1 MNVLPTRITV
11 SPTPN
16 SLAVPNLVTGQT
28 IYLTLSANAPL
39 IVSPGPGGTLPSLTL
54 NDGATAGLI
63 SAGPSGVLTFA
74 TTIAS
79 TETTYNLKV
88 TGLALNGSTVDSAG
102 VDGFATQTT
111 VITPATPTAVLAADL
126 WGNGSTDLVSTNQ
139 DGSISVFISNGD
151 GTFQAP
157 ITTQTDISPTSLLA
171 VDLTQSGTPD
181 LVVIDRNS
189 GTLEVLA
196 PAGDGTYPII
206 LASLFIGGPT
216 AIATADLNGDG
227 LPDLIV
233 TSQQNTYAQAL
244 FGNGDGTFAPPVQ
257 LTTGYGPAGI
267 ATGAFIT
274 GGPTDIAITNSDDNT
289 VTLLLPDGTGAFTT
303 TATLTTGHDPTAIIA
318 ADFTGNGIIDLAVAN
333 TADGTVSVYLG
344 RGDGSFAAP
353 MTYVTGAGVSVLRTA
368 DLNGDGHLD
377 LIAGNTTDGTVAVLL
392 GNSDGSFQSRAVYGT
407 GAPLADLAVISTT
420 QDHQQ
425 IVTASPSSGGLII
438 LTNSG
443 PIGVDPNTRGA
454 ALDTSSLASLS
465 GADTGLAINPPHQNL
480 LQTLGSLD
488 PSTAGVISQP
498 NLTVGPDGAIYGLSA
513 TGGIVGAGAL
523 SQLSADHTTFSTLS
537 FDPATIGGA
546 PSGGLAPDG
555 QGNLYGTTTTG
566 GPNGNGSVFR
576 LSPGGALDT
585 LAPFT
590 TPDQPAGQI
599 ALDTQGDIFGT
610 TQQGGAN
617 NAGYLFET
625 NTQTGT
631 ITDLAD
637 FDGTTLGGQPN
648 GGVITDSQGN
658 LFGTTQSGGANGF
671 GTLFE
676 YQASTSTLMTLASFS
691 FATTGYAPSGP
702 LLEDQAGNLY
712 GVAQGGGQYYSGVVF
727 EYVAATQ
734 SLEAIYSFTGGNDGA
749 SPIGGVIMDARGNL
763 FGATQSG
770 GRYGHGTAYELS
782 ADRQTLVTLASFQGD
797 GAANRAPSTGLVA
810 DAQGNLYGVLH
821 STVPGIADTLYTI
834 QDSNFGDQVICFY
847 PGTGIA
853 TPEGERAV
861 ETLAIGDLVRTADGK
876 TRPVRWIGR
885 QTVSTRFGDKTRT
898 LPIRIGAGSLA
909 PGLPRRDL
917 LLSPDH
923 AVALDGILIQASALL
938 NHTSITR
945 EHNVPERFT
954 YYNIELASHE
964 LILAEGQPCET
975 FIDNVERQ
983 AFDNWQEHEDLYGQ
997 APEMAELPLPRAQ
1010 SRRQLPASL
1019 RARLA
1024 A

>member
-1 MNVLPTRITV
+1 
-11 SPTPN
+11 
-16 SLAVPNLVTGQT
+16 
-28 IYLTLSANAPL
+28 
-39 IVSPGPGGTLPSLTL
+39 
-54 NDGATAGLI
+54 
-63 SAGPSGVLTFA
+63 
-74 TTIAS
+74 
-79 TETTYNLKV
+79 
-88 TGLALNGSTVDSAG
+88 
-102 VDGFATQTT
+102 
-111 VITPATPTAVLAADL
+111 
-126 WGNGSTDLVSTNQ
+126 
-139 DGSISVFISNGD
+139 
-151 GTFQAP
+151 
-157 ITTQTDISPTSLLA
+157 
-171 VDLTQSGTPD
+171 
-181 LVVIDRNS
+181 
-189 GTLEVLA
+189 
-196 PAGDGTYPII
+196 
-206 LASLFIGGPT
+206 
-216 AIATADLNGDG
+216 
-227 LPDLIV
+227 
-233 TSQQNTYAQAL
+233 
-244 FGNGDGTFAPPVQ
+244 
-257 LTTGYGPAGI
+257 
-267 ATGAFIT
+267 
-274 GGPTDIAITNSDDNT
+274 
-289 VTLLLPDGTGAFTT
+289 
-303 TATLTTGHDPTAIIA
+303 
-318 ADFTGNGIIDLAVAN
+318 
-333 TADGTVSVYLG
+333 
-344 RGDGSFAAP
+344 
-353 MTYVTGAGVSVLRTA
+353 
-368 DLNGDGHLD
+368 
-377 LIAGNTTDGTVAVLL
+377 
-392 GNSDGSFQSRAVYGT
+392 
-407 GAPLADLAVISTT
+407 
-420 QDHQQ
+420 
-425 IVTASPSSGGLII
+425 
-438 LTNSG
+438 
-443 PIGVDPNTRGA
+443 
-454 ALDTSSLASLS
+454 
-465 GADTGLAINPPHQNL
+465 
-480 LQTLGSLD
+480 
-488 PSTAGVISQP
+488 
-498 NLTVGPDGAIYGLSA
+498 
-513 TGGIVGAGAL
+513 
-523 SQLSADHTTFSTLS
+523 
-537 FDPATIGGA
+537 
-546 PSGGLAPDG
+546 
-555 QGNLYGTTTTG
+555 
-566 GPNGNGSVFR
+566 
-576 LSPGGALDT
+576 
-585 LAPFT
+585 
-590 TPDQPAGQI
+590 
-599 ALDTQGDIFGT
+599 
-610 TQQGGAN
+610 
-617 NAGYLFET
+617 
-625 NTQTGT
+625 
-631 ITDLAD
+631 
-637 FDGTTLGGQPN
+637 
-648 GGVITDSQGN
+648 
-658 LFGTTQSGGANGF
+658 
-671 GTLFE
+671 
-676 YQASTSTLMTLASFS
+676 MTLASFS

-954 YYNIELASHE
+954 YYHIELASHE